1 MKAAW
6 PPHPVSGVES
16 MSFAGDANLSGE
28 NQVAAKAEAQYG
40 NFVGSPEP
48 VNWSDVDRDC
58 RRLMMRSKDIR
69 LAVLFIRCRSRLA
82 GAAGLAEGT
91 GLLAVWLAAFPDEIH
106 PQPGVDAD
114 RDAALEIRMNA
125 LQALTDPGGLLADA
139 REIALVRSTATRLQ
153 VRDVER
159 AFAHRARATHWH
171 PNRSP
176 DSWTTCAR
184 CSQPRWQASM

>member
-1 MKAAW
+1 MSNSRKHAHQSAPAKGAAMHDW
-6 PPHPVSGVES
+6 MVPVEAEAPCGPDLEYDPECLV
-16 MSFAGDANLSGE
+16 LSAK
-28 NQVAAKAEAQYG
+28 VTAKAEAQYG

-106 PQPGVDAD
+106 PQPGVDDGSRRGAGNPHERIAGVD
-114 RDAALEIRMNA
+114 R
-125 LQALTDPGGLLADA
+125 PW
-139 REIALVRSTATRLQ
+139 
-153 VRDVER
+153 R
-159 AFAHRARATHWH
+159 APRRRA
-171 PNRSP
+171 
-176 DSWTTCAR
+176 
-184 CSQPRWQASM
+184 